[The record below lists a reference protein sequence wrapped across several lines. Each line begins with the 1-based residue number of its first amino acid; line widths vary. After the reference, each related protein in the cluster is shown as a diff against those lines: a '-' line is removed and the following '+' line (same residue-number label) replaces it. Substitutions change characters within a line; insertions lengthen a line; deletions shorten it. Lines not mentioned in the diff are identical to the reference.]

1 MINDLAKWL
10 RLGGDC
16 IGGLF
21 LLIGGG
27 YAGYVLVADRSG
39 SSPWITGLAVAIAGA
54 FILAVGR
61 GLSWVLIGGTR
72 RA

>member
-1 MINDLAKWL
+1 MIDLAKWL
-10 RLGGDC
+10 RLAGDC
-16 IGGLF
+16 IGGMF
-21 LLIGGG
+21 LLLGGG
-27 YAGYVLVADRSG
+27 YAAYVLIADRSA
-39 SSPWITGLAVAIAGA
+39 SSPWLTGLAIAIAGA

>member
-1 MINDLAKWL
+1 M
-10 RLGGDC
+10 
-16 IGGLF
+16 
-21 LLIGGG
+21 LI
-27 YAGYVLVADRSG
+27 VDRSG
-39 SSPWITGLAVAIAGA
+39 SSPWLTGLAVAIAGA